1 MELPSSPKYTRSTS
15 AWGATLTPRRTL
27 AKTRGTQTKR
37 KPHTPG
43 WDEGFSFLSKGTG
56 MGPESLG
63 GSWKRGQVP
72 APQEAPS
79 PVWASAEMDGPGVGH
94 TAGQW
99 QKRDQCR
106 GHGLPLCRP
115 STAPVQASLQAQH
128 RPHCRPSAI
137 PVQASLQPQHRPQ
150 CNPHCSP
157 SAGLTAGLVQAQCS
171 PSAAPAQASLHPQ
184 HSPSAGPST
193 GSL

>member
-1 MELPSSPKYTRSTS
+1 
-15 AWGATLTPRRTL
+15 
-27 AKTRGTQTKR
+27 
-37 KPHTPG
+37 
-43 WDEGFSFLSKGTG
+43 

-137 PVQASLQPQHRPQ
+137 PVQASLQPQHRPSASLTAGPAQSQ
-150 CNPHCSP
+150 CRPHCSP
-157 SAGLTAGLVQAQCS
+157 STG
-171 PSAAPAQASLHPQ
+171 PSAILTVAPVQASLQ
-184 HSPSAGPST
+184 A
-193 GSL
+193 